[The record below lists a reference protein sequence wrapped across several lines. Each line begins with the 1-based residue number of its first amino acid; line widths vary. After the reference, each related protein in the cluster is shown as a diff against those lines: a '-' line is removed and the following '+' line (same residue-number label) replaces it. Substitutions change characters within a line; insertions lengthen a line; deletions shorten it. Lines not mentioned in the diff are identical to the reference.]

1 MVDSFLSI
9 GTTRQIKAL
18 LYCSDNSVLN
28 HNSSMTYV
36 KNASGTSRWP
46 KPSTGES
53 SWLEYWE
60 KQTGKKATRCGAT
73 DCHSTSELVG
83 GHVQK
88 VLGGN
93 EFTSPLCAKAATIA
107 QTTSGLTPNWS
118 EYPADCKQ
126 LLGMQRL
133 KCSVAES
140 DGHRI
145 VRDCRLMFSI

>member
-1 MVDSFLSI
+1 MLSFVGMVDSFLSI

-36 KNASGTSRWP
+36 KNASGTSRWS

-73 DCHSTSELVG
+73 DCHSTGELVG

-88 VLGGN
+88 VFGGN
-93 EFTSPLCAKAATIA
+93 EIYITPLCKGCNNRTDNFWVD
-107 QTTSGLTPNWS
+107 TELVRVPSGL
-118 EYPADCKQ
+118 
-126 LLGMQRL
+126 
-133 KCSVAES
+133 
-140 DGHRI
+140 
-145 VRDCRLMFSI
+145 

>member
-1 MVDSFLSI
+1 MLSFVGMVDSFLSI

-93 EFTSPLCAKAATIA
+93 EIYITPRCKGCNNRTDNFWVDTELVRVP
-107 QTTSGLTPNWS
+107 SGL
-118 EYPADCKQ
+118 
-126 LLGMQRL
+126 
-133 KCSVAES
+133 
-140 DGHRI
+140 
-145 VRDCRLMFSI
+145 

>member
-1 MVDSFLSI
+1 MLSFIGMVDSFLSI

-36 KNASGTSRWP
+36 KNASGTSRWS

-88 VLGGN
+88 VFGGN
-93 EFTSPLCAKAATIA
+93 EIYITPLCKGCNNRTDNFWVD
-107 QTTSGLTPNWS
+107 TELVRVPSGL
-118 EYPADCKQ
+118 
-126 LLGMQRL
+126 
-133 KCSVAES
+133 
-140 DGHRI
+140 
-145 VRDCRLMFSI
+145 

>member
-36 KNASGTSRWP
+36 KNASGTSRWS

-60 KQTGKKATRCGAT
+60 KKTGKKATRCGAT
-73 DCHSTSELVG
+73 DCHSTGTLVG
-83 GHVQK
+83 AHVLK
-88 VLGGN
+88 VFGGN
-93 EFTSPLCAKAATIA
+93 ELFITPLCTGCN
-107 QTTSGLTPNWS
+107 QRSDNFWVDTELVRVPSGL
-118 EYPADCKQ
+118 
-126 LLGMQRL
+126 
-133 KCSVAES
+133 
-140 DGHRI
+140 
-145 VRDCRLMFSI
+145 